1 MLIFNDVPSRDLDRP
16 RCNSDFEAY
25 LQRASCAL
33 IVVDAGDE
41 RWPRDAKRWVERLA
55 DSARVPVALLVDL
68 VNFPPAAG
76 ATSVPDAR
84 RTVETQAAALGA
96 ASELPF
102 VGWYVASDDIT
113 VDETADCVTAVVDHL
128 DGPADNLGR
137 GSPAKVAGDFLS
149 PARLSQ
155 KGPRPSPGTFA
166 ESVRASISP
175 SSPF

>member
-1 MLIFNDVPSRDLDRP
+1 M
-16 RCNSDFEAY
+16 
-25 LQRASCAL
+25 
-33 IVVDAGDE
+33 
-41 RWPRDAKRWVERLA
+41 
-55 DSARVPVALLVDL
+55 
-68 VNFPPAAG
+68 
-76 ATSVPDAR
+76 
-84 RTVETQAAALGA
+84 
-96 ASELPF
+96 
-102 VGWYVASDDIT
+102 ASDDIT